1 MRRNRIKILCAQ
13 HDLSVAELAKKINM
27 QPAALRRYTR
37 QEAQPKLEL
46 AQQIAD
52 MLNVVVDD
60 VLGVKIGSKK
70 IEVAKRQMPLYGA
83 VQGGIG
89 HDITDL
95 SDAIDMID
103 TPSWLASV
111 PDAYAVFV
119 TGTSMQPRFNPR
131 EICYVH
137 PGRPY
142 REGDY
147 VVVQLSANGS
157 RHAIVKQ
164 FVELTDTHVVLR
176 QHNPNRRLKY
186 ECDQVVAIHVVVG
199 TYFS

>member
-1 MRRNRIKILCAQ
+1 MRQNRIKILCAQ
-13 HDLSVAELAKKINM
+13 HNLSVAELAKKIDM

-52 MLNVVVDD
+52 TLNVAVDN
-60 VLGVKIGSKK
+60 VLGVKIGSEK

-95 SDAIDMID
+95 SDAIDAID

-157 RHAIVKQ
+157 THAIVKK
-164 FVELTDTHVVLR
+164 FVELTDTHVVLT
-176 QHNPNRRLKY
+176 QHNPDRELKY
-186 ECDQVVAIHVVVG
+186 GREQVAAIHVVVG
-199 TYFS
+199 SYFA